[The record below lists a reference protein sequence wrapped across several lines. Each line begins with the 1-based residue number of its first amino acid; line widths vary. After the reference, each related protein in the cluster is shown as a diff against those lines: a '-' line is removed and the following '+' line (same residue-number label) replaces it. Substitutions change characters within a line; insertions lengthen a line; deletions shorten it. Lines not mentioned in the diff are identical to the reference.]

1 MSTEIVT
8 RLKAL
13 KLHGMAANWPE
24 VAAHCRHAALEP
36 EALLTQLLDAEGL
49 PDDGGALP
57 GAP

>member
-24 VAAHCRHAALEP
+24 VAAHCH
-36 EALLTQLLDAEGL
+36 
-49 PDDGGALP
+49 P
-57 GAP
+57 GS